1 MCVCVFLY
9 CMLDRDEMSLVH
21 EMSLVPSDLIVI
33 GQLCGSQ
40 QLEFF
45 YKLNL
50 FLIT

>member
-1 MCVCVFLY
+1 MCVFFY
-9 CMLDRDEMSLVH
+9 CILDRDEMSLV
-21 EMSLVPSDLIVI
+21 LSDLIVI
-33 GQLCGSQ
+33 GLLCGSQ